1 MDYLQ
6 DQSCGNVYF
15 YLRPKTLGITSI
27 LNQVNTRGLLG
38 TKSSSPL
45 GVSECQL
52 QIVIKNFKN
61 CSEIFWGSQGHP
73 RKFPRAFSKANKEL
87 LRNPQ
92 IFPQVLQKNFQG
104 TPYTCARGVVL
115 YTIYTDTR
123 KSPKSMLTTLGAIF
137 QG

>member
-6 DQSCGNVYF
+6 DKSCGNVYF

-27 LNQVNTRGLLG
+27 LNQVNTRGFLG
-38 TKSSSPL
+38 TKTRDPL
-45 GVSECQL
+45 GVSGCQL
-52 QIVIKNFKN
+52 QIVIKNSKN
-61 CSEIFWGSQGHP
+61 FSENFWGSQGHP
-73 RKFPRAFSKANKEL
+73 INFPRAFSKANKEL

-92 IFPQVLQKNFQG
+92 IFPQVLDKNFLD
-104 TPYTCARGVVL
+104 TPYACARGVVL

-123 KSPKSMLTTLGAIF
+123 KSPKFMLTTLGATL